1 MRASIG
7 YRLCAGVD
15 TSTAV
20 PMGCAVLSKDGST
33 SKASSLFS
41 SKKKSPEID
50 HDFRALFMKIDV

>member
-1 MRASIG
+1 
-7 YRLCAGVD
+7 
-15 TSTAV
+15 
-20 PMGCAVLSKDGST
+20 MGCAVLSKDGST